1 MAAKGGNF
9 ASTGFL
15 VSQRFSTACNFTVKT
30 ERKTSESVCSFS
42 IARPQG
48 HASKWLVAG
57 TVHLALTDVVAALV
71 PSVAMETLHN
81 GFAARWLRVLTL
93 ASAIARVGK
102 TLPSSDD
109 EDTDPSSW
117 LSPPHSCWAFAASR
131 TASHSVL
138 VCDATRASGN
148 PHCPCVALWSSAGK
162 MMQEQ
167 CCWCGRR
174 GAVGDLWSSWGK
186 CSKYCVGKGPGRMCD
201 VQSEHAQAPRA
212 NGCQFNVTGWRF
224 ILWKAKCFKW
234 AFFFFL
240 PS

>member
-9 ASTGFL
+9 TSTGFL

-30 ERKTSESVCSFS
+30 ERKTGESVCSFS
-42 IARPQG
+42 TARPQG
-48 HASKWLVAG
+48 HAAKWLVAG

-81 GFAARWLRVLTL
+81 GFAARWLRVFTL

-131 TASHSVL
+131 MASHSVL
-138 VCDATRASGN
+138 VLRCYRSLRESSLSVCYSLIKCRQNDAGIMLLVWEERG
-148 PHCPCVALWSSAGK
+148 
-162 MMQEQ
+162 
-167 CCWCGRR
+167 CGRLVKFL
-174 GAVGDLWSSWGK
+174 GQVQQVLCGEGSWQ
-186 CSKYCVGKGPGRMCD
+186 D
-201 VQSEHAQAPRA
+201 VRCTESALTGTA
-212 NGCQFNVTGWRF
+212 CQLMPV
-224 ILWKAKCFKW
+224 
-234 AFFFFL
+234 
-240 PS
+240 